1 MIKYHCTR
9 IIKPKEISQ
18 LGEEEEEEEENVFSS
33 FCCPDN
39 GGKNVSG

>member
-18 LGEEEEEEEENVFSS
+18 LGEEEENVFSS